1 MSYSSDTNYLLI
13 EAETIRVAD
22 LDKLG
27 NLGDFIGGLAVLVTL
42 VYLALQIRQNTKEV
56 QNATIQRILEQSTA
70 IFGNEYSSGLPTEKI
85 LLRVK
90 SGGDLSEEDKGVL
103 RMFALRNLQ
112 LFEQV
117 YLQHQE
123 GRISE
128 EIMDAYNNRIQNQ
141 FSFPAWHE
149 NWELIR
155 PYYTSR
161 FSQYVDKLATEA

>member
-1 MSYSSDTNYLLI
+1 M
-13 EAETIRVAD
+13 
-22 LDKLG
+22 
-27 NLGDFIGGLAVLVTL
+27 
-42 VYLALQIRQNTKEV
+42 
-56 QNATIQRILEQSTA
+56 
-70 IFGNEYSSGLPTEKI
+70 
-85 LLRVK
+85 K

-128 EIMDAYNNRIQNQ
+128 EIMDAYKNRIQHQ

-149 NWELIR
+149 NWELMR
-155 PYYTSR
+155 PYDTTRCAHYG
-161 FSQYVDKLATEA
+161 DKVATEA